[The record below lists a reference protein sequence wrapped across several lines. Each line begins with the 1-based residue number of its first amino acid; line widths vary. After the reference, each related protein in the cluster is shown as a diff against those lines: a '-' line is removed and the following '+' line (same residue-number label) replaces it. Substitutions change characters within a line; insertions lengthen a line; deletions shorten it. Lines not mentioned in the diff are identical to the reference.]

1 MSPSPIA
8 GNSPL
13 ALTIVWSAA
22 TIGFYLLSKAI
33 YRRRPRW
40 WTAPLLVAPT
50 LLLAI
55 ALAFHISY
63 RDYASGAHWMV
74 AALGPVTVAFAIPIY
89 EQRALARR
97 YWRTLLAG
105 ALAGSCAACA
115 SSWALATL
123 MGLSGGLR
131 LSLLPRSVST
141 PFAMAVS
148 GDIGGAPDLTAVF
161 VLLTGVFGAA
171 LGEAVLSW
179 LPLRSALARGAMLG
193 MGAHG
198 AGVAKALEIGRQEG
212 SIAGLVMVLVGLI
225 NVLAA
230 PLLAEALR

>member
-8 GNSPL
+8 WNNPV
-13 ALTIVWSAA
+13 ALTVVWSAA
-22 TIGFYLLSKAI
+22 TIGLYLLSKAI

-74 AALGPVTVAFAIPIY
+74 ALLGPVTVAFAIPIY
-89 EQRALARR
+89 EQRALVRR
-97 YWRTLLAG
+97 HWPTLLAG
-105 ALAGSCAACA
+105 ALAGSCAAFVSA
-115 SSWALATL
+115 WALASL
-123 MGLSGGLR
+123 LGLNGGLR

-148 GDIGGAPDLTAVF
+148 GEIGGAPDLTAIF

-171 LGEAVLSW
+171 LGETMLNW
-179 LPLRSALARGAMLG
+179 LPLRSSLSRGAMLG

-212 SIAGLVMVLVGLI
+212 SVAGLVMVLVGLI

-230 PLLAEALR
+230 PLLAQALR